1 MSTQMQNNDFLLDT
15 INEAIDA
22 GADAIATQYA
32 LQRLNENGSVNIQEC
47 ATIYLM
53 AKEILTEGNE
63 DLIPD
68 NIELPEDDGE
78 LDEEGE
84 DLDVSDLEGIVLPT
98 ADGGLMVIEN
108 GVLVPYSEE
117 AAATP
122 AGEAPEAPEAGV
134 DPEELK
140 ESETNVEGS
149 ANEGS
154 NVEGSADEGQ
164 NELNENTNAGENQ
177 DTQTIEESADLS
189 KHSSVVQSL
198 ISQMNFSKGGF

>member
-32 LQRLNENGSVNIQEC
+32 LQRLNETGSVNIQEC

-53 AKEILTEGNE
+53 AKEVLTEGNE

-149 ANEGS
+149 TN
-154 NVEGSADEGQ
+154 EGQ

>member
-32 LQRLNENGSVNIQEC
+32 LQRLNETGSVNIQEC

-53 AKEILTEGNE
+53 AKEVLTEGNE

-78 LDEEGE
+78 LDEE
-84 DLDVSDLEGIVLPT
+84 DLAVSDLEGIVLPT

-122 AGEAPEAPEAGV
+122 AAAPEAEAGV

-149 ANEGS
+149 T
-154 NVEGSADEGQ
+154 DEGQ
-164 NELNENTNAGENQ
+164 NELNENTDAGENP
-177 DTQTIEESADLS
+177 DTQTIEESADFS

-198 ISQMNFSKGGF
+198 ISQMNFSK

>member
-78 LDEEGE
+78 LDEE

-122 AGEAPEAPEAGV
+122 ADA
-134 DPEELK
+134 LN

-149 ANEGS
+149 T
-154 NVEGSADEGQ
+154 DEGQ
-164 NELNENTNAGENQ
+164 NELNENTDAGENP

>member
-32 LQRLNENGSVNIQEC
+32 LQRLNETGSVNIQEC

-53 AKEILTEGNE
+53 AKEVLTEGNE

-122 AGEAPEAPEAGV
+122 AGEAPEAGV
-134 DPEELK
+134 NPEELK
-140 ESETNVEGS
+140 ESETNIEGS
-149 ANEGS
+149 T
-154 NVEGSADEGQ
+154 DEGQ

-177 DTQTIEESADLS
+177 DPQTIEESADLS

>member
-32 LQRLNENGSVNIQEC
+32 LQRLNETGSVNIQEC

-122 AGEAPEAPEAGV
+122 AGEASEA
-134 DPEELK
+134 ELN
-140 ESETNVEGS
+140 ESETNSEGS
-149 ANEGS
+149 EIEAGEEAHEGS
-154 NVEGSADEGQ
+154 
-164 NELNENTNAGENQ
+164 ELNENTNTDVNSGV
-177 DTQTIEESADLS
+177 QTIEESADLS

>member
-122 AGEAPEAPEAGV
+122 AAPEAGV
-134 DPEELK
+134 NPEELK

-149 ANEGS
+149 S
-154 NVEGSADEGQ
+154 DEGQ
-164 NELNENTNAGENQ
+164 NELNENTDAGENP

>member
-32 LQRLNENGSVNIQEC
+32 LQRLNETGSVNIQEC

-53 AKEILTEGNE
+53 AKEVLTEGNE

-78 LDEEGE
+78 LDEE

-122 AGEAPEAPEAGV
+122 AGEAPEA
-134 DPEELK
+134 ELN
-140 ESETNVEGS
+140 ESETNSEGS
-149 ANEGS
+149 EIEAGEEAHEGS
-154 NVEGSADEGQ
+154 
-164 NELNENTNAGENQ
+164 ELNENTNTDVNSGV
-177 DTQTIEESADLS
+177 QTIEESADLS

>member
-78 LDEEGE
+78 LDE

-122 AGEAPEAPEAGV
+122 AGEAPEAGV
-134 DPEELK
+134 NPEELK
-140 ESETNVEGS
+140 ESETNIEGS
-149 ANEGS
+149 T
-154 NVEGSADEGQ
+154 DEGQ

>member
-122 AGEAPEAPEAGV
+122 AGEASEAGV
-134 DPEELK
+134 APEELK

-149 ANEGS
+149 TN
-154 NVEGSADEGQ
+154 EGQ
-164 NELNENTNAGENQ
+164 NELNENTDAGENP

>member
-32 LQRLNENGSVNIQEC
+32 LQRLNETGSVNIQEC

-53 AKEILTEGNE
+53 AKEILTEGTE

-68 NIELPEDDGE
+68 NIELPEDDGG
-78 LDEEGE
+78 LDEEDE

-122 AGEAPEAPEAGV
+122 AGEAPEAGV
-134 DPEELK
+134 NPEELK

-149 ANEGS
+149 T
-154 NVEGSADEGQ
+154 DKGQ
-164 NELNENTNAGENQ
+164 NELNENTDAGENQ

>member
-32 LQRLNENGSVNIQEC
+32 LQRLNETGSVNIQEC

-117 AAATP
+117 EAATP
-122 AGEAPEAPEAGV
+122 AGEAPEA
-134 DPEELK
+134 ELN
-140 ESETNVEGS
+140 ESETNSEGS
-149 ANEGS
+149 ETEAGEEAHEGS
-154 NVEGSADEGQ
+154 
-164 NELNENTNAGENQ
+164 ELNENTNTDVDSGVQ
-177 DTQTIEESADLS
+177 SIEESADLS

>member
-32 LQRLNENGSVNIQEC
+32 LQRLNETGSVNIQEC

-53 AKEILTEGNE
+53 AKEVLTEGNE

-122 AGEAPEAPEAGV
+122 AAPEAGV

-149 ANEGS
+149 T
-154 NVEGSADEGQ
+154 DEGQ
-164 NELNENTNAGENQ
+164 NELNENTGAGENSN
-177 DTQTIEESADLS
+177 TQTIEESADFS

>member
-32 LQRLNENGSVNIQEC
+32 LQRLNETGSVNIQEC

-53 AKEILTEGNE
+53 AKEVLTEGNE

-117 AAATP
+117 EAATP
-122 AGEAPEAPEAGV
+122 AGEAPEAELNESGTNSEGSEIEAG
-134 DPEELK
+134 EEAH
-140 ESETNVEGS
+140 EGS
-149 ANEGS
+149 
-154 NVEGSADEGQ
+154 
-164 NELNENTNAGENQ
+164 ELNENTNTDVDSGV
-177 DTQTIEESADLS
+177 QTIEESADLS

>member
-32 LQRLNENGSVNIQEC
+32 LQKLNENGSVNIQEC

-53 AKEILTEGNE
+53 AKEVLTEGNE

-78 LDEEGE
+78 LDEE

-117 AAATP
+117 EAATP
-122 AGEAPEAPEAGV
+122 AGEAPEA
-134 DPEELK
+134 ELN
-140 ESETNVEGS
+140 ESETNSEGS
-149 ANEGS
+149 ETEAGEEAHEGS
-154 NVEGSADEGQ
+154 
-164 NELNENTNAGENQ
+164 ELNENTNTDVDSGV
-177 DTQTIEESADLS
+177 QTIEESADLS

>member
-53 AKEILTEGNE
+53 AKEVLTEGNE

-68 NIELPEDDGE
+68 NIELPED
-78 LDEEGE
+78 DEEGE

-122 AGEAPEAPEAGV
+122 AGEAPEAGV
-134 DPEELK
+134 NPEELK
-140 ESETNVEGS
+140 ESETNIEGS
-149 ANEGS
+149 T
-154 NVEGSADEGQ
+154 DEGQ

>member
-32 LQRLNENGSVNIQEC
+32 LQRLNETGSVNIQEC

-53 AKEILTEGNE
+53 AKEVLTEGNE

-122 AGEAPEAPEAGV
+122 AGEAPEA
-134 DPEELK
+134 ELN
-140 ESETNVEGS
+140 ESETNSEGS
-149 ANEGS
+149 EIEAGEEAHEGS
-154 NVEGSADEGQ
+154 
-164 NELNENTNAGENQ
+164 ELNENTNTDVDSGVQ
-177 DTQTIEESADLS
+177 SIEESADLS

>member
-78 LDEEGE
+78 LDEE

-122 AGEAPEAPEAGV
+122 AAPEAEAGV
-134 DPEELK
+134 ENHITFDNLGKIISPSSYIRVHFAQFLN
-140 ESETNVEGS
+140 NVD
-149 ANEGS
+149 
-154 NVEGSADEGQ
+154 VI
-164 NELNENTNAGENQ
+164 L
-177 DTQTIEESADLS
+177 
-189 KHSSVVQSL
+189 
-198 ISQMNFSKGGF
+198 F

>member
-32 LQRLNENGSVNIQEC
+32 LQRLNETGSVNIQEC

-53 AKEILTEGNE
+53 AKEVLTEGNE

-78 LDEEGE
+78 LDE

-122 AGEAPEAPEAGV
+122 AAPEAGV
-134 DPEELK
+134 APEELK

-149 ANEGS
+149 S
-154 NVEGSADEGQ
+154 DEGQ
-164 NELNENTNAGENQ
+164 NELNENTDAGENP

>member
-32 LQRLNENGSVNIQEC
+32 LQRLNETGSVNIQEC

-122 AGEAPEAPEAGV
+122 AGEAPEA
-134 DPEELK
+134 ELN
-140 ESETNVEGS
+140 ESETNSEGS
-149 ANEGS
+149 EIEAGEEAHEGS
-154 NVEGSADEGQ
+154 
-164 NELNENTNAGENQ
+164 ELNENTNTDVDSGV
-177 DTQTIEESADLS
+177 QTIEESADLS

>member
-32 LQRLNENGSVNIQEC
+32 LQRLNETGSVNIQEC

-53 AKEILTEGNE
+53 AKEVLTEGNE

-122 AGEAPEAPEAGV
+122 AGEAPEAGV
-134 DPEELK
+134 NPEELN

-149 ANEGS
+149 T
-154 NVEGSADEGQ
+154 DEGQ
-164 NELNENTNAGENQ
+164 NELNENTDAGENP

>member
-140 ESETNVEGS
+140 ESETNVDGS
-149 ANEGS
+149 T
-154 NVEGSADEGQ
+154 DEGQ

-177 DTQTIEESADLS
+177 DAQTIEESADLS

>member
-32 LQRLNENGSVNIQEC
+32 LQRLNETGSVNIQEC

-53 AKEILTEGNE
+53 AKEVLTEGNE

-122 AGEAPEAPEAGV
+122 AGEAPGAGV

-149 ANEGS
+149 T
-154 NVEGSADEGQ
+154 DEGQ
-164 NELNENTNAGENQ
+164 NELNENTDAGENP

>member
-32 LQRLNENGSVNIQEC
+32 LQRLNETGSVNIQEC

-53 AKEILTEGNE
+53 AKEVLTEGNE

-122 AGEAPEAPEAGV
+122 AGEAPEVGV
-134 DPEELK
+134 NPEELK

-149 ANEGS
+149 T
-154 NVEGSADEGQ
+154 DKGQ
-164 NELNENTNAGENQ
+164 NELNENTDAGENPN
-177 DTQTIEESADLS
+177 TQTIEESADLS

>member
-32 LQRLNENGSVNIQEC
+32 LQRLNETGSVNIQEC

-53 AKEILTEGNE
+53 AKEVLTEGNE

-149 ANEGS
+149 S
-154 NVEGSADEGQ
+154 DEGQ

>member
-32 LQRLNENGSVNIQEC
+32 LQRLNETGSVNIQEC

-53 AKEILTEGNE
+53 AKEVLTEGNE

-122 AGEAPEAPEAGV
+122 AGEAPEAA
-134 DPEELK
+134 LN
-140 ESETNVEGS
+140 ESETNSEGS
-149 ANEGS
+149 
-154 NVEGSADEGQ
+154 
-164 NELNENTNAGENQ
+164 ELNENTDAGENP

>member
-32 LQRLNENGSVNIQEC
+32 LQRLNETGSVNIQEC

-53 AKEILTEGNE
+53 AKEVLTEGNE

-122 AGEAPEAPEAGV
+122 AGEAPEAGV

-149 ANEGS
+149 T
-154 NVEGSADEGQ
+154 DEGQ
-164 NELNENTNAGENQ
+164 NELNENTDAGENP

>member
-32 LQRLNENGSVNIQEC
+32 LQRLNETGSVNIQEC

-53 AKEILTEGNE
+53 AKEVLTEGNE

-78 LDEEGE
+78 LDEE

-122 AGEAPEAPEAGV
+122 AGEAPEA
-134 DPEELK
+134 ELN
-140 ESETNVEGS
+140 ESETNSEGS
-149 ANEGS
+149 EIEAGEEAHEGS
-154 NVEGSADEGQ
+154 
-164 NELNENTNAGENQ
+164 ELNENTNTDVDSGV
-177 DTQTIEESADLS
+177 QTIEESADLS

>member
-122 AGEAPEAPEAGV
+122 AGEAPEAGV
-134 DPEELK
+134 NPEELK
-140 ESETNVEGS
+140 ESETNIEGS
-149 ANEGS
+149 T
-154 NVEGSADEGQ
+154 DEGQ
-164 NELNENTNAGENQ
+164 NELNENTDAGENP

>member
-32 LQRLNENGSVNIQEC
+32 LQRLNETGSVNIQEC

-53 AKEILTEGNE
+53 AKEVLTEGNE

-98 ADGGLMVIEN
+98 ANGGLMVIEN

-117 AAATP
+117 EAATP
-122 AGEAPEAPEAGV
+122 ADA
-134 DPEELK
+134 LN

-149 ANEGS
+149 T
-154 NVEGSADEGQ
+154 DEGQ
-164 NELNENTNAGENQ
+164 NELNENTDAGENQ

>member
-32 LQRLNENGSVNIQEC
+32 LQRLNETGSVNIQEC

-122 AGEAPEAPEAGV
+122 AGEAPEAGV

-149 ANEGS
+149 T
-154 NVEGSADEGQ
+154 DEGQ
-164 NELNENTNAGENQ
+164 NELNENTDAGENP

>member
-32 LQRLNENGSVNIQEC
+32 LQRLNETGSVNIQEC

-53 AKEILTEGNE
+53 AKEVLTEGNE

-68 NIELPEDDGE
+68 NIELPED
-78 LDEEGE
+78 DEEGE

-122 AGEAPEAPEAGV
+122 AGEAPEAGV
-134 DPEELK
+134 NPEELK
-140 ESETNVEGS
+140 ESETNIEGS
-149 ANEGS
+149 T
-154 NVEGSADEGQ
+154 DEGQ

-177 DTQTIEESADLS
+177 DPQTIEESADLS

>member
-32 LQRLNENGSVNIQEC
+32 LQRLNETGSVNIQEC

-78 LDEEGE
+78 LDEE

-122 AGEAPEAPEAGV
+122 AGEAPEA
-134 DPEELK
+134 ELN
-140 ESETNVEGS
+140 ESETNSEGS
-149 ANEGS
+149 EIEAGEEAHEGS
-154 NVEGSADEGQ
+154 
-164 NELNENTNAGENQ
+164 ELNENTNTDVDSGV
-177 DTQTIEESADLS
+177 QTIEESADLS

>member
-32 LQRLNENGSVNIQEC
+32 LQRLNETGSVNIQEC

-122 AGEAPEAPEAGV
+122 AGEAPEAGV
-134 DPEELK
+134 NPEELK
-140 ESETNVEGS
+140 ESETNIEGS
-149 ANEGS
+149 T
-154 NVEGSADEGQ
+154 DEGQ
-164 NELNENTNAGENQ
+164 NELNENTDAGENQ

>member
-32 LQRLNENGSVNIQEC
+32 LQRLNETGSVNIQEC

-53 AKEILTEGNE
+53 AKEVLTEGNE

-122 AGEAPEAPEAGV
+122 AGEPAPEAT
-134 DPEELK
+134 LN
-140 ESETNVEGS
+140 ESETNVNGS
-149 ANEGS
+149 T
-154 NVEGSADEGQ
+154 DEGQ
-164 NELNENTNAGENQ
+164 NELNENTNAGENP

>member
-32 LQRLNENGSVNIQEC
+32 LQRLNETGSVNIQEC

-122 AGEAPEAPEAGV
+122 ADA
-134 DPEELK
+134 LN

-149 ANEGS
+149 T
-154 NVEGSADEGQ
+154 DEGQ

-177 DTQTIEESADLS
+177 DPQTIEESADLS

>member
-32 LQRLNENGSVNIQEC
+32 LQRLNETGSVNIQEC

-53 AKEILTEGNE
+53 AKEVLTEGNE

-134 DPEELK
+134 NPEELK
-140 ESETNVEGS
+140 ESETNIEGS
-149 ANEGS
+149 T
-154 NVEGSADEGQ
+154 DEGQ

>member
-32 LQRLNENGSVNIQEC
+32 LQRLNETGSVNIQEC

-53 AKEILTEGNE
+53 AKEVLTEGNE

-122 AGEAPEAPEAGV
+122 AGEPAPEAA
-134 DPEELK
+134 LN

-149 ANEGS
+149 AEEGS
-154 NVEGSADEGQ
+154 TNEGQ
-164 NELNENTNAGENQ
+164 NELNENTNAGENP

>member
-32 LQRLNENGSVNIQEC
+32 LQRLNETGSVNIQEC

-53 AKEILTEGNE
+53 AKEVLTEGNE

-78 LDEEGE
+78 LGE

-122 AGEAPEAPEAGV
+122 AGEAPEAGV
-134 DPEELK
+134 NPEELK
-140 ESETNVEGS
+140 ESETNIEGS
-149 ANEGS
+149 T
-154 NVEGSADEGQ
+154 DEGQ